1 MDETQ
6 AQLDAHE
13 RECAIRYQSVQD
25 KLDALDK
32 RMWRLEAMI
41 MGSTVIIV
49 GLAASLLMKFRLK
62 EKLMLAELAAANAA
76 FAIIK
81 KTIANGQDLV
91 RAGKAISTF
100 VNAEENLKKRGD
112 SKKNSFGETLAN
124 KLMYQ
129 TSKSLWP

>member
-13 RECAIRYQSVQD
+13 RECAIRYASVQD

-49 GLAASLLMKFRLK
+49 GLATSLLMK
-62 EKLMLAELAAANAA
+62 M
-76 FAIIK
+76 
-81 KTIANGQDLV
+81 
-91 RAGKAISTF
+91 
-100 VNAEENLKKRGD
+100 
-112 SKKNSFGETLAN
+112 
-124 KLMYQ
+124 
-129 TSKSLWP
+129 